1 MFNQNRILRV
11 FKLITLLK
19 TFPAKSIKR
28 LAASLEISERSCYR
42 YLDLLVELGF
52 QVGKDQHNKYF
63 LPADQVADP
72 FTKEESQL
80 IHEVLSVSVKQH
92 PLLDSIKAKLP
103 HFEESSRLSSTIVQG
118 HLAKLV
124 TQINEAIKDE
134 KQVILHKYQSASSE
148 SIADRLVEPIGFTAN
163 YTYLCAYEPADAQN
177 KYFKL
182 ERMGSI
188 EILAE
193 TYKFKEAHVLLT
205 PDVFGFNDSGEK
217 FPIKLKL
224 SMRAMLFLKDDYP
237 ATVDYLTDQ
246 KDGSWLLEV
255 EVNSME
261 PVERILRGMPG
272 EVEIIVLK

>member
-42 YLDLLVELGF
+42 YMDLLAELGF
-52 QVGKDQHNKYF
+52 QVGKDQHNKFF
-63 LPADQVADP
+63 LQDQVPYFD
-72 FTKEESQL
+72 ESN
-80 IHEVLSVSVKQH
+80 
-92 PLLDSIKAKLP
+92 
-103 HFEESSRLSSTIVQG
+103 RLASTIVHG
-118 HLAKLV
+118 HLAKLLA
-124 TQINEAIKDE
+124 QINEAIKE
-134 KQVILHKYQSASSE
+134 QKQVILHKYQSASSE

-163 YTYLCAYEPADAQN
+163 YTYLCAYEPADGHN

-217 FPIKLKL
+217 FPVKLKL

-237 ATVDYLTDQ
+237 ATADYLTDQ

-272 EVEIIVLK
+272 EVEIQV

>member
-1 MFNQNRILRV
+1 M
-11 FKLITLLK
+11 
-19 TFPAKSIKR
+19 
-28 LAASLEISERSCYR
+28 
-42 YLDLLVELGF
+42 
-52 QVGKDQHNKYF
+52 
-63 LPADQVADP
+63 
-72 FTKEESQL
+72 
-80 IHEVLSVSVKQH
+80 
-92 PLLDSIKAKLP
+92 
-103 HFEESSRLSSTIVQG
+103 
-118 HLAKLV
+118 
-124 TQINEAIKDE
+124 
-134 KQVILHKYQSASSE
+134 
-148 SIADRLVEPIGFTAN
+148 EPIGFTAN

-237 ATVDYLTDQ
+237 ATANYLSDQ

-255 EVNSME
+255 EVNSLE

-272 EVEIIVLK
+272 EVEVVGWEFCDVYSYVSD

>member
-1 MFNQNRILRV
+1 MNI
-11 FKLITLLK
+11 
-19 TFPAKSIKR
+19 
-28 LAASLEISERSCYR
+28 
-42 YLDLLVELGF
+42 
-52 QVGKDQHNKYF
+52 
-63 LPADQVADP
+63 
-72 FTKEESQL
+72 
-80 IHEVLSVSVKQH
+80 
-92 PLLDSIKAKLP
+92 
-103 HFEESSRLSSTIVQG
+103 
-118 HLAKLV
+118 
-124 TQINEAIKDE
+124 
-134 KQVILHKYQSASSE
+134 E
-148 SIADRLVEPIGFTAN
+148 SIADRSVEPIGFTAN

-217 FPIKLKL
+217 FPVNLKL

-237 ATVDYLTDQ
+237 ATVDYLSDQ

-272 EVEIIVLK
+272 EVNINLEV

>member
-19 TFPAKSIKR
+19 TIPAKSIKR

-42 YLDLLVELGF
+42 YLDLLAELGF
-52 QVGKDQHNKYF
+52 EVRKDDHNKFF
-63 LPADQVADP
+63 LQADQLVDP
-72 FTKEESQL
+72 FTKEESHL
-80 IHEVLSVSVKQH
+80 IQEVLSVSVKNN
-92 PLLDSIKAKLP
+92 PLVASIKAKLP
-103 HFEESSRLSSTIVQG
+103 TLEESNILATNIVRG
-118 HLAKLV
+118 HLAKLLA
-124 TQINEAIKDE
+124 QINEAIKE
-134 KQVILHKYQSASSE
+134 QKQVILHKYQSASSE

-237 ATVDYLTDQ
+237 ATADYLTDQ

-261 PVERILRGMPG
+261 PVERILRGMPK
-272 EVEIIVLK
+272 EVEIIS

>member
-52 QVGKDQHNKYF
+52 QVGRDKHNKYF
-63 LPADQVADP
+63 LPEDQVADP

-103 HFEESSRLSSTIVQG
+103 HFEESSRLASTIVQG

-124 TQINEAIKDE
+124 TQVNEAIKDE

-217 FPIKLKL
+217 FSIKLKL

-237 ATVDYLTDQ
+237 ATADYLSDQ

-272 EVEIIVLK
+272 EVNLN

>member
-103 HFEESSRLSSTIVQG
+103 YFEESSRLASTIVQG

-124 TQINEAIKDE
+124 TQVNEAIRDE

-193 TYKFKEAHVLLT
+193 TYKFKGNHKFSN
-205 PDVFGFNDSGEK
+205 PDVFGFNDSGKKYE
-217 FPIKLKL
+217 IKLSL

-237 ATVDYLTDQ
+237 LTAEYLTEQ
-246 KDGSWLLEV
+246 NDGTWLLNIKI
-255 EVNSME
+255 NSLE
-261 PVERILRGMPG
+261 PLDRILKGMPND
-272 EVEIIVLK
+272 VNILSDS

>member
-1 MFNQNRILRV
+1 MFNQHRILRV

-28 LAASLEISERSCYR
+28 LAQSLEISERSCYR
-42 YLDLLVELGF
+42 YLDLLAEMGF
-52 QVGKDQHNKYF
+52 EVDKDPHHKFF
-63 LPADQVADP
+63 LRSEAISEP

-80 IHEVLSVSVKQH
+80 IHEALSVAAKNN
-92 PLLDSIKAKLP
+92 PLAASIQAKLP
-103 HFEESSRLSSTIVQG
+103 YLAESQTRANQVMAG

-124 TQINEAIKDE
+124 SQIQEAIKNE
-134 KQVILHKYQSASSE
+134 KQVRIFKYQSASSE
-148 SIADRLVEPIGFTAN
+148 SITDRLVEPIGFTSN
-163 YTYLCAYEPADAQN
+163 YQYLCAFEVESKQN

-182 ERMGSI
+182 ERMGAI
-188 EILAE
+188 ENLSEIV
-193 TYKFKEAHVLLT
+193 KFQEQHKLLN

-217 FPIKLKL
+217 FPIKLKM

-237 ATVDYLTDQ
+237 ATADFLTEQ

-261 PVERILRGMPG
+261 PVDRIVRGMPE
-272 EVEIIVLK
+272 EVKILK